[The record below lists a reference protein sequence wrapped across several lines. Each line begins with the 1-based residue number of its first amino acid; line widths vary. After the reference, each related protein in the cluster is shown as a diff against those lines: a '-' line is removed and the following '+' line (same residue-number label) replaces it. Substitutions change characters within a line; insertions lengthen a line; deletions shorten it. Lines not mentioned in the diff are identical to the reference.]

1 MYELKVVYQVNKKV
15 YARLDLLGKG
25 GSSRVYRVMDN
36 SQEMFALKRV
46 SLDKTDQ
53 ESMNGYMNEI
63 ALLKRLDGNH
73 RIIRL
78 IDSEV
83 KSGGG
88 VSKGHL
94 MLVMECGEI
103 GSCTVWI

>member
-1 MYELKVVYQVNKKV
+1 M
-15 YARLDLLGKG
+15 RLDLLGKG
-25 GSSRVYRVMDN
+25 GTSRVYRVMDN
-36 SQEMFALKRV
+36 SQEMYALKRV
-46 SLDKTDQ
+46 SLDRTDP

-63 ALLKRLDGNH
+63 ALLKRLDGNN

-83 KSGGG
+83 KAGGG
-88 VSKGHL
+88 GSKGHL

-103 GSCTVWI
+103 GEHISLN